1 MALTLAIGA
10 TTAMFSIVNAEL
22 LRPLPVQDP
31 GRIVEIFQGHSLSSK
46 EMVRMPDYLDWKQH
60 LHSFE
65 QIALYRPYLTNL
77 SDPGGSH
84 LVDTLECDASFL
96 PLLGVPL
103 VLGRNFSAE
112 DDIPGHDQEAILS
125 RPFWQN
131 RFGGRSVLG
140 TKILLGG
147 RPYLIVGVMAQGIP
161 VPEKV
166 DLAVPIP
173 YNLNL
178 LDNTR
183 GYPEYQV
190 LGRLRPGV
198 SVAAANSELLE
209 ISQAFAAQYQ
219 GQEKNV
225 IAHAVPLQK
234 EISGDIR
241 TPLLILFW
249 AVVSVMLI
257 ACVNVAHLLLV
268 KASLRTRELS
278 IRFALGATRVRILS
292 QLFTESLL
300 LSALSAAA
308 GLGVAALAVRVAR
321 TLDNAPL
328 PNAARISLDWR
339 VVVFAI
345 AVAAATGIFFGCIP
359 SFQAYRADVN
369 EALKQSSGRIT
380 ESRPQKR
387 LRKIFVFG
395 ESALATVLLICSVLF
410 LRSLFKLARVDPGF
424 ETGNLLTMFVS
435 LPRRAF
441 RRFPSDRAHG

>member
-1 MALTLAIGA
+1 M
-10 TTAMFSIVNAEL
+10 
-22 LRPLPVQDP
+22 
-31 GRIVEIFQGHSLSSK
+31 
-46 EMVRMPDYLDWKQH
+46 
-60 LHSFE
+60 
-65 QIALYRPYLTNL
+65 
-77 SDPGGSH
+77 
-84 LVDTLECDASFL
+84 
-96 PLLGVPL
+96 
-103 VLGRNFSAE
+103 
-112 DDIPGHDQEAILS
+112 
-125 RPFWQN
+125 
-131 RFGGRSVLG
+131 
-140 TKILLGG
+140 
-147 RPYLIVGVMAQGIP
+147 
-161 VPEKV
+161 
-166 DLAVPIP
+166 
-173 YNLNL
+173 
-178 LDNTR
+178 
-183 GYPEYQV
+183 

-225 IAHAVPLQK
+225 IAHAVPLQE

-278 IRFALGATRVRILS
+278 IQFALGATRVRILS

-435 LPRRAF
+435 LPARVSKIPKRSGAWLTRSCRACARF
-441 RRFPSDRAHG
+441 RE

>member
-1 MALTLAIGA
+1 MAAGA
-10 TTAMFSIVNAEL
+10 
-22 LRPLPVQDP
+22 
-31 GRIVEIFQGHSLSSK
+31 SS
-46 EMVRMPDYLDWKQH
+46 D
-60 LHSFE
+60 
-65 QIALYRPYLTNL
+65 
-77 SDPGGSH
+77 
-84 LVDTLECDASFL
+84 
-96 PLLGVPL
+96 
-103 VLGRNFSAE
+103 
-112 DDIPGHDQEAILS
+112 
-125 RPFWQN
+125 
-131 RFGGRSVLG
+131 
-140 TKILLGG
+140 KILLGG

-278 IRFALGATRVRILS
+278 IRFALGATWVRILS

-345 AVAAATGIFFGCIP
+345 AVAVG
-359 SFQAYRADVN
+359 N
-369 EALKQSSGRIT
+369 
-380 ESRPQKR
+380 
-387 LRKIFVFG
+387 
-395 ESALATVLLICSVLF
+395 
-410 LRSLFKLARVDPGF
+410 
-424 ETGNLLTMFVS
+424 GNLLRLHPF
-435 LPRRAF
+435 LPGLSR
-441 RRFPSDRAHG
+441 